1 MFARFL
7 MYCVF
12 LALGLSSAHAGV
24 ILSPVS
30 ATATSTNFLNV
41 DAQGKSLYD
50 IEYAINQG
58 GLLTNFDSGITDFD
72 AYMATNPMHDYLP
85 ESQEWF
91 GARKGFGS
99 GNIVVFPR
107 DTLVFDLGDVYELD
121 RFALWNEENGG
132 IRSAS
137 ISISSDNVNFTD
149 VLSIQPAGNPFD
161 PDISYQPD
169 IYNYGAGIYSFSGL
183 VSAQYL
189 KFDLVCPN
197 NNSVY
202 AGCSLGEI
210 AFSVA
215 ANNTSASV
223 PEPGSFAMMGLGLM
237 GMLGVARRR
246 RQAD

>member
-1 MFARFL
+1 MMFARFL
-7 MYCVF
+7 TFCVF
-12 LALGLSSAHAGV
+12 LSMGLSSAHAGV

-30 ATATSTNFLNV
+30 ASATSTNFVQV
-41 DAQGKSLYD
+41 DTNGKSLYD

-58 GLLTNFDSGITDFD
+58 GLLSNFDSGITDFD
-72 AYMATNPMHDYLP
+72 TYLATNPLHDYLP

-91 GARKGFGS
+91 GALKGISVS
-99 GNIVVFPR
+99 GASVIFPR
-107 DTLVFDLGDVYELD
+107 DTLIFDLGDVYELD

-137 ISISSDNVNFTD
+137 ISISSDNVNFTN
-149 VLSIQPAGNPFD
+149 VLTIQPAGNPFD
-161 PDISYQPD
+161 PNISYQPD
-169 IYNYGAGIYSFSGL
+169 IYNYGADVFSFSDL

-215 ANNTSASV
+215 ANNASGSV
-223 PEPGSFAMMGLGLM
+223 PEPTSFAIMGLGLI
-237 GMLGVARRR
+237 GLAGARRR
-246 RQAD
+246 RV